1 MMIEARG
8 SGEGTVSQRLIRTVA
23 GALAVFL
30 AGLAPV
36 DAQDAAPPPPAEAP
50 QTPQASQAPAAPQA
64 PVFRTEEIDQM
75 VAPIALYPDQLL
87 AQILMAATYPLEVV
101 KAERWLEDPANA
113 KLSGDQLAAALEQQT
128 WDPSVKSLVPFPPV
142 LKMMNDKL
150 DWTQRLGDAFLAQQA
165 DVMSSVQRLRR
176 QAQDAGTLKS
186 TEQQKVVAEP
196 AKDPAA
202 PQTQTIVIQ
211 PADPQVV
218 YVPTYNPTTA
228 YGTWPYPSYPPAY
241 YPPPPAYYPVG
252 TALVSGMAFAT
263 GAAVVGSLWG
273 WNDCDWSHGDVTVNS
288 NRYNTINSAN
298 IQSGRAAQL
307 SGNANTWRHDPA
319 HRAGV
324 AYRDPA
330 TRQAYQR
337 QPAGSNAATRNY
349 RGYDGT
355 QRAAAQ
361 GAARPAAGTAQAQR
375 RAGGAQAQRQAG
387 GAQAQ
392 RQAGSAQA
400 RRQAGAGTANR
411 AVSGSSTP
419 RQPGAGARA
428 ASPQRRQAAAFQG
441 MGNGSQVR
449 AQADRGRASRQ
460 SAASAAGGR
469 RAGGGGGGLRAGGGG
484 GRRR

>member
-1 MMIEARG
+1 MF
-8 SGEGTVSQRLIRTVA
+8 QRLIRTIA
-23 GALAVFL
+23 GALAIFL

-36 DAQDAAPPPPAEAP
+36 EAQDAAPSPPAEAP
-50 QTPQASQAPAAPQA
+50 QAAPAAQAPPAPQA

-87 AQILMAATYPLEVV
+87 AQVLMASTYPLEVV

-113 KLSGDQLAAALEQQT
+113 KLSGDPLAAALEQQP
-128 WDPSVKSLVPFPPV
+128 WDPSVKSLVPFPAV

-186 TEQQKVVAEP
+186 TEQQKVVVEQP
-196 AKDPAA
+196 KDPAA

-211 PADPQVV
+211 PANPQTV

-241 YPPPPAYYPVG
+241 YPPPPAYYPAG

-263 GAAVVGSLWG
+263 GVAVVGSLWG
-273 WNDCDWSHGDVTVNS
+273 WGDCNWGHGDVTVNS

-298 IQSGRAAQL
+298 VQSGRAAQL

-337 QPAGSNAATRNY
+337 QPAGSSAATRNY

-375 RAGGAQAQRQAG
+375 RAGGTQAQRQAG
-387 GAQAQ
+387 GAQGQ

-400 RRQAGAGTANR
+400 RRQGGAGANR
-411 AVSGSSTP
+411 AASGTSTP
-419 RQPGAGARA
+419 RQAGAGARA
-428 ASPQRRQAAAFQG
+428 SAPQRQQAAAFQG

-460 SAASAAGGR
+460 SAAARTPRSNASAGGGMR
-469 RAGGGGGGLRAGGGG
+469 AGGGGGARAGGGGGG
-484 GRRR
+484 RRR

>member
-1 MMIEARG
+1 
-8 SGEGTVSQRLIRTVA
+8 VSQRLIRTVA

-30 AGLAPV
+30 AGLAAAE
-36 DAQDAAPPPPAEAP
+36 AQDTPPTPPAEAA
-50 QTPQASQAPAAPQA
+50 QAPQAPPAPQA
-64 PVFRTEEIDQM
+64 PVFRPEEIDQM

-113 KLSGDQLAAALEQQT
+113 KLSGDALAAALEQQT

-186 TEQQKVVAEP
+186 TEQQKVVVEP

-273 WNDCDWSHGDVTVNS
+273 WNDCDWGHGDVTVNS

-337 QPAGSNAATRNY
+337 QPAGSSAATRNY

-355 QRAAAQ
+355 QRAAAP
-361 GAARPAAGTAQAQR
+361 GTARQAAGT
-375 RAGGAQAQRQAG
+375 AQAQRQAG
-387 GAQAQ
+387 GAQARQQARGAQAQ
-392 RQAGSAQA
+392 RQAGAAQT
-400 RRQAGAGTANR
+400 RRQGGAGAANR
-411 AVSGSSTP
+411 AASGSSIP
-419 RQPGAGARA
+419 RQPGAARA
-428 ASPQRRQAAAFQG
+428 SSPQRQQAAAFQG

-460 SAASAAGGR
+460 SAAARTPRANASA
-469 RAGGGGGGLRAGGGG
+469 GGGLRAGGGG
-484 GRRR
+484 GGRRR

>member
-1 MMIEARG
+1 
-8 SGEGTVSQRLIRTVA
+8 
-23 GALAVFL
+23 
-30 AGLAPV
+30 
-36 DAQDAAPPPPAEAP
+36 
-50 QTPQASQAPAAPQA
+50 
-64 PVFRTEEIDQM
+64 
-75 VAPIALYPDQLL
+75 
-87 AQILMAATYPLEVV
+87 
-101 KAERWLEDPANA
+101 
-113 KLSGDQLAAALEQQT
+113 
-128 WDPSVKSLVPFPPV
+128 
-142 LKMMNDKL
+142 MMNDKL

-176 QAQDAGTLKS
+176 QAQDAGTLTS
-186 TEQQKVVAEP
+186 TEQQKVVVEP

-211 PADPQVV
+211 PADPQTV
-218 YVPTYNPTTA
+218 YVPTYNPATA

-263 GAAVVGSLWG
+263 GVAVVGSLWG
-273 WNDCDWSHGDVTVNS
+273 WGDCNWGHGDVTVNS

-298 IQSGRAAQL
+298 IQSGRATQL

-337 QPAGSNAATRNY
+337 QPAGSSAATRNY

-361 GAARPAAGTAQAQR
+361 GTARPAAGTAQARQ
-375 RAGGAQAQRQAG
+375 RAGGV
-387 GAQAQ
+387 QAQ

-400 RRQAGAGTANR
+400 RRQSGAGTANR
-411 AVSGSSTP
+411 AASGSSTP

-428 ASPQRRQAAAFQG
+428 AAPQRQQAAAFQG

-460 SAASAAGGR
+460 SAAARTPRMNAP
-469 RAGGGGGGLRAGGGG
+469 AGGGLRAGGGG

>member
-1 MMIEARG
+1 MRLPGCAEPCWRRLLAAWCCLLLVPSNILQASTARD
-8 SGEGTVSQRLIRTVA
+8 Q
-23 GALAVFL
+23 
-30 AGLAPV
+30 
-36 DAQDAAPPPPAEAP
+36 QDAATAAEAP
-50 QTPQASQAPAAPQA
+50 KIPS
-64 PVFRTEEIDQM
+64 DQLDSL
-75 VAPIALYPDQLL
+75 VAPIALYPDPLL
-87 AQILMAATYPLEVV
+87 AQVLAASTYPLEIIQLQQ
-101 KAERWLEDPANA
+101 WLA
-113 KLSGDQLAAALEQQT
+113 KNKGLSGKALSDAAMKED
-128 WDPSVKSLVPFPPV
+128 WDPSVQALASLPDVAKR
-142 LKMMNDKL
+142 LADDIK
-150 DWTQRLGDAFLAQQA
+150 WTTDLGNAFLAQQS
-165 DVMSSVQRLRR
+165 DVMDAVQRMR
-176 QAQDAGTLKS
+176 AKAEKTGNLKS
-186 TEQQKVVAEP
+186 TEQQKVVVEQ

-202 PQTQTIVIQ
+202 PQPQTIVIQ
-211 PADPQVV
+211 PADPQTV

-263 GAAVVGSLWG
+263 GVAVVGSLWG
-273 WNDCDWSHGDVTVNS
+273 WNDCDWGHGDVTVNS

-337 QPAGSNAATRNY
+337 QPAGTSAATRNY

-361 GAARPAAGTAQAQR
+361 GTARQAAGTAQAQR

-392 RQAGSAQA
+392 RQAGNAQA
-400 RRQAGAGTANR
+400 RRQGGAGATNR
-411 AVSGSSTP
+411 AASGTSTP

-428 ASPQRRQAAAFQG
+428 SAPQRQQAAAFQG

-460 SAASAAGGR
+460 SAAARTPRANASAGGGMR
-469 RAGGGGGGLRAGGGG
+469 GGGGGGMRAGGGG

>member
-1 MMIEARG
+1 
-8 SGEGTVSQRLIRTVA
+8 VSQRLIRTIA

-36 DAQDAAPPPPAEAP
+36 EAQDAAPAPPAEAP
-50 QTPQASQAPAAPQA
+50 HAPQAAPAAQAQPAPQA

-87 AQILMAATYPLEVV
+87 AQVLMASTYPLEVV

-113 KLSGDQLAAALEQQT
+113 KLSGDPLAAALEQQS
-128 WDPSVKSLVPFPPV
+128 WDPSVKSLVPFPAV

-186 TEQQKVVAEP
+186 TEQQKVVVEQP
-196 AKDPAA
+196 KDPAA

-263 GAAVVGSLWG
+263 GVAVVGSLWG
-273 WNDCDWSHGDVTVNS
+273 WGDCNWGHGDVTVNS

-337 QPAGSNAATRNY
+337 QPAGSSAATRNY

-361 GAARPAAGTAQAQR
+361 GTARPAAGAGTAQAQR
-375 RAGGAQAQRQAG
+375 RAGGTQAQRQAG
-387 GAQAQ
+387 GAQGQ

-400 RRQAGAGTANR
+400 RRQGGAGANR
-411 AVSGSSTP
+411 AASGSSTP
-419 RQPGAGARA
+419 RQAGAGARA
-428 ASPQRRQAAAFQG
+428 SAPQRQQAAAFQG

-460 SAASAAGGR
+460 SAAASTPRANASAGGGMR
-469 RAGGGGGGLRAGGGG
+469 AGGGGGARAGGGGGG
-484 GRRR
+484 RRR

>member
-1 MMIEARG
+1 
-8 SGEGTVSQRLIRTVA
+8 VSQRLIRTVA
-23 GALAVFL
+23 GALAVLL
-30 AGLAPV
+30 AGLVPAE
-36 DAQDAAPPPPAEAP
+36 AQDAAPAPPAEAA
-50 QTPQASQAPAAPQA
+50 QAPQA

-113 KLSGDQLAAALEQQT
+113 KLSGDPLAAALEQQP
-128 WDPSVKSLVPFPPV
+128 WDPSVKSLVPFPAV

-176 QAQDAGTLKS
+176 QAQDAGTLTS
-186 TEQQKVVAEP
+186 TEQQKVVVEP

-211 PADPQVV
+211 PADPQTV

-263 GAAVVGSLWG
+263 GVAVVGSLWG
-273 WNDCDWSHGDVTVNS
+273 WGDCNWGHGDVTVNS

-298 IQSGRAAQL
+298 IQSGRATQL

-337 QPAGSNAATRNY
+337 QPAGSSAATRNY

-355 QRAAAQ
+355 QRTAAQ
-361 GAARPAAGTAQAQR
+361 GTARPAAGTAQARQR
-375 RAGGAQAQRQAG
+375 ASGAPAQRQAG
-387 GAQAQ
+387 GVQAQ

-400 RRQAGAGTANR
+400 RRQGGAGAANR
-411 AVSGSSTP
+411 AASGTSTP
-419 RQPGAGARA
+419 RQAGAGARA
-428 ASPQRRQAAAFQG
+428 SAPQRQQAAAFQG

-460 SAASAAGGR
+460 SAAARTPRSNASAGGGM
-469 RAGGGGGGLRAGGGG
+469 RAGGGGARAGGGG

>member
-1 MMIEARG
+1 
-8 SGEGTVSQRLIRTVA
+8 VSPRLIRTVA

-30 AGLAPV
+30 AGLVPAE
-36 DAQDAAPPPPAEAP
+36 AQDAAPPPPAEAAHA
-50 QTPQASQAPAAPQA
+50 PQAPSAPQA

-101 KAERWLEDPANA
+101 KAERWLEEPANA
-113 KLSGDQLAAALEQQT
+113 KLSGDPLAAALEQQP
-128 WDPSVKSLVPFPPV
+128 WDPSVKSLVPFPAV
-142 LKMMNDKL
+142 LTMMNDKL

-186 TEQQKVVAEP
+186 TEQQKVVVEP
-196 AKDPAA
+196 ATDPAA
-202 PQTQTIVIQ
+202 PQTQTVVIQ
-211 PADPQVV
+211 PADPQTV

-241 YPPPPAYYPVG
+241 YPPPPAYYPAG

-263 GAAVVGSLWG
+263 GVAVVGSLWG
-273 WNDCDWSHGDVTVNS
+273 WGDCNWGHGDVTVNS

-307 SGNANTWRHDPA
+307 SGNGNTWRHDPA

-330 TRQAYQR
+330 TRQTYQR
-337 QPAGSNAATRNY
+337 QPAGSSAATRNY

-361 GAARPAAGTAQAQR
+361 KQNTARPAAGTGEAQR

-400 RRQAGAGTANR
+400 RQQGGAGTANR
-411 AVSGSSTP
+411 AASGSSTP

-428 ASPQRRQAAAFQG
+428 SSPQRQQAAAFQG
-441 MGNGSQVR
+441 MGNGSEVR

-460 SAASAAGGR
+460 SAAARTPRTNASA
-469 RAGGGGGGLRAGGGG
+469 GGGLRAGGGG
-484 GRRR
+484 GGRRR